1 MKNPIIKSILII
13 IFGFLFSSQTSI
25 SAERNLQKCREFSSI
40 GLHLP
45 AIEQCQKAMRDG
57 VNREAELEL
66 LYYLANS
73 YSSINKN
80 KLAKE
85 AITKLLNASPSIF
98 FVYLLDYFFPFTWSF
113 FIFPYFFFT
122 IGPSTAITKTS

>member
-1 MKNPIIKSILII
+1 MEYVGYAVALVGIGMYKGILEGYKRKRCAARG
-13 IFGFLFSSQTSI
+13 FGFLFSSQTSI

-80 KLAKE
+80 KMAKE
-85 AITKLLNASPSIF
+85 AITKLLNTSP
-98 FVYLLDYFFPFTWSF
+98 
-113 FIFPYFFFT
+113 
-122 IGPSTAITKTS
+122 